1 MKSKIKQ
8 KISQINKLPRPPVP
22 ALQKIRNLKSANT
35 ISAFPIP

>member
-8 KISQINKLPRPPVP
+8 KISQINKPPVP
-22 ALQKIRNLKSANT
+22 ALQKIKNLKSANT